1 MDGNNDYGRDM
12 KHEFSKIVL
21 AIVIIIWIAGA
32 IFGGIIVYLDH
43 YGLEALFTYIGAPTA
58 TAVGFYAWKAKAENV
73 IKISKDKKIDEKTK
87 KQIVSSIAGAISD
100 IETE

>member
-1 MDGNNDYGRDM
+1 M

-21 AIVIIIWIAGA
+21 AMIVAVWIIGA

-58 TAVGFYAWKAKAENV
+58 AAVGFYAWKAKAENV
-73 IKISKDKKIDEKTK
+73 VKISKDKKIDEETK
-87 KQIVSSIAGAISD
+87 KQIVRSIAGAIGN